1 MLTPLFLHH
10 LDEALHRGCDTPGCA
25 HDHSGAL
32 FLTPRCHPGVGVRV
46 EQRDVP
52 HGLPCGA
59 AVSLRCWKCL
69 APVVQVALTT
79 PLDLTPTCRHG
90 HALDVL
96 YSQGNVRVSCRRC
109 HGVQGTGEVASYI
122 PAS

>member
-1 MLTPLFLHH
+1 MLTPLFLHQ

-69 APVVQVALTT
+69 APVVQVKPPHDLRYTSVHFSRPYPVRSNSNSTSCCVEKAL
-79 PLDLTPTCRHG
+79 R
-90 HALDVL
+90 A
-96 YSQGNVRVSCRRC
+96 CRRR
-109 HGVQGTGEVASYI
+109 V
-122 PAS
+122 